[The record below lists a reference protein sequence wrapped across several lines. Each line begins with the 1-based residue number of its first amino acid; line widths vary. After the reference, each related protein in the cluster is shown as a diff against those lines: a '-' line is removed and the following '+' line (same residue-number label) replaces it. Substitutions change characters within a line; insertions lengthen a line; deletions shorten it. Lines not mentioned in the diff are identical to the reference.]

1 MERGKRGAAVV
12 QSKVIQSLSGMRRVS
27 NWSGS
32 SLGCGVS
39 LVQDEEEVHTGRQ
52 SSTKFQRPRRAKKI
66 LPQKVDMDVEA

>member
-1 MERGKRGAAVV
+1 
-12 QSKVIQSLSGMRRVS
+12 MRRVS